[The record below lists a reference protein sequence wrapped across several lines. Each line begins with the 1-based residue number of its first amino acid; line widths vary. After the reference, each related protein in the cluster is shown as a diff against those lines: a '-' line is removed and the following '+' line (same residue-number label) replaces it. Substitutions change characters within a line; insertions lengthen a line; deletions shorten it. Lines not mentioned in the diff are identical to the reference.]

1 MGDGVDGDDVF
12 RLVEAA
18 RVGDHD
24 AWERLYRRV
33 YPRLRAYVVGRV
45 GSSRVDDVMNETL
58 TRAIAGIDRFR
69 WEPAGF
75 DAWLFGIARHV
86 CADEHRWSRRARTL
100 AAKAPTVVGIEPL
113 PGEALE
119 RVEDDERVKRL
130 FAKLSADERELLELR
145 VMAGLSAQDTARVLG
160 RSPGAVRTAQSRAL
174 SHLRRLWESE
184 L

>member
-1 MGDGVDGDDVF
+1 VDAGDAF
-12 RLVEAA
+12 LLVEAA
-18 RVGDHD
+18 RAGDHD
-24 AWERLYRRV
+24 AWETLYRRV

-45 GSSRVDDVMNETL
+45 GASRVDDVMNETL
-58 TRAIAGIDRFR
+58 TRAIASIDRFR

-86 CADEHRWSRRARTL
+86 CGDEHRRVRRAALL
-100 AAKAPTVVGIEPL
+100 AAKAPAVVGEPL

-119 RVEDDERVKRL
+119 RVEDQERVRRL
-130 FAKLSADERELLELR
+130 FARLSANERELLELR
-145 VMAGLSAQDTARVLG
+145 LMVGLSAEDAARVLG

-174 SHLRRLWESE
+174 SHLRRLWDSD